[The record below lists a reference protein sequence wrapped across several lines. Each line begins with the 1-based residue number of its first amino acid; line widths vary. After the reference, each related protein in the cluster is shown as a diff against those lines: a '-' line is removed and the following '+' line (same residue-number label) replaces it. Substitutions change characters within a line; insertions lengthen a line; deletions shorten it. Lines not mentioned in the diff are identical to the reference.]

1 MEKYKLNS
9 ISEDLKKF
17 DYLAKEHDYIEV
29 TEWHNGEGW
38 NIDLNGTAI
47 QLTDGQL
54 KAINYLTQTL
64 DLYDRD

>member
-1 MEKYKLNS
+1 MEKY
-9 ISEDLKKF
+9 ELKAVNEYLKRF

-29 TEWHNGEGW
+29 SEWHNGEGW
-38 NIDLNGTAI
+38 NIDLNGTVI

>member
-1 MEKYKLNS
+1 MEKYKLNTVN
-9 ISEDLKKF
+9 EDLRKF

-38 NIDLNGTAI
+38 NIDLNGTVI

-64 DLYDRD
+64 DLYDRN

>member
-9 ISEDLKKF
+9 ISEDLRKF

-29 TEWHNGEGW
+29 TEWRNGEGW
-38 NIDLNGTAI
+38 NIDLNGTII

-54 KAINYLTQTL
+54 KAINYLTITL

>member
-1 MEKYKLNS
+1 MEKYKLNA
-9 ISEDLKKF
+9 ISEDLRKF
-17 DYLAKEHDYIEV
+17 DHLAKEHDYIEV

-38 NIDLNGTAI
+38 NIDLNGTVI

>member
-1 MEKYKLNS
+1 MEKY
-9 ISEDLKKF
+9 ELKAVNEYLRKF
-17 DYLAKEHDYIEV
+17 DYLAKEYDYIEV
-29 TEWHNGEGW
+29 SEWHNGEGW
-38 NIDLNGTAI
+38 NIDLNGTVI

>member
-9 ISEDLKKF
+9 IREDLRKF
-17 DYLAKEHDYIEV
+17 DYVAKEHDYIEV
-29 TEWHNGEGW
+29 TEWSNGEGW
-38 NIDLNGTAI
+38 NINLNGTNI

-64 DLYDRD
+64 DLYDRN

>member
-1 MEKYKLNS
+1 MQKRIKGIIYCYE
-9 ISEDLKKF
+9 F
-17 DYLAKEHDYIEV
+17 
-29 TEWHNGEGW
+29 
-38 NIDLNGTAI
+38 LNGTVI

>member
-9 ISEDLKKF
+9 INEDLRKF

-38 NIDLNGTAI
+38 NIDLNGTTI
-47 QLTDGQL
+47 QLADGQL

-64 DLYDRD
+64 DLYDRN

>member
-1 MEKYKLNS
+1 MEKYKLKS
-9 ISEDLKKF
+9 VSEDLRKF
-17 DYLAKEHDYIEV
+17 DYLAKEHDFIEV

-38 NIDLNGTAI
+38 TISINEYVI

-64 DLYDRD
+64 DLYDRN

>member
-1 MEKYKLNS
+1 MESYKLNS
-9 ISEDLKKF
+9 IRENLRKF

-29 TEWHNGEGW
+29 TEWRNGEGW
-38 NIDLNGTAI
+38 NIDLNGTVI
-47 QLTDGQL
+47 QLTNGQL

>member
-9 ISEDLKKF
+9 ISEDLRKF

-29 TEWHNGEGW
+29 TEWRNGEGF
-38 NIDLNGTAI
+38 NIDLNGTII

-54 KAINYLTQTL
+54 RAINYLTQTL
-64 DLYDRD
+64 DMYDRD

>member
-1 MEKYKLNS
+1 MEKYELKS
-9 ISEDLKKF
+9 ISEDLRKF

-38 NIDLNGTAI
+38 NIDLNGIVI

>member
-1 MEKYKLNS
+1 MEKYKLNTV
-9 ISEDLKKF
+9 SEDLRKF

-38 NIDLNGTAI
+38 NIDLNGTVI

-64 DLYDRD
+64 DLYDRN

>member
-1 MEKYKLNS
+1 MESYKLNS
-9 ISEDLKKF
+9 IREGLSKF

-29 TEWHNGEGW
+29 TEWSNGEGW
-38 NIDLNGTAI
+38 NINLNGTNI

-64 DLYDRD
+64 DLYDRN

>member
-1 MEKYKLNS
+1 MESYKLNS
-9 ISEDLKKF
+9 IRENLRKF

-29 TEWHNGEGW
+29 TEWRNGEGW
-38 NIDLNGTAI
+38 NIDLNGKAI

-64 DLYDRD
+64 DLYDRN

>member
-1 MEKYKLNS
+1 MEKYKINT
-9 ISEDLKKF
+9 ISEDLRKF

-29 TEWHNGEGW
+29 TEWRNGEGW
-38 NIDLNGTAI
+38 NIDLNGTVI